1 MTGPG
6 TINDTH
12 AVHSD
17 RPPSVPRGR
26 IVDGVA
32 GAGRRRLGG
41 VVLGALFV
49 GSAVCSTLTR
59 GHAGSTSVTFAAAG
73 DHGSG
78 AATTASLRALAASG
92 ATFYLAL
99 GDLSYGSARAEPA
112 WCARVRDSVGAR
124 YPFEL
129 VAGNHDAGSNGF
141 IDNFAA
147 CLPDRIGVH
156 GRYGAEY
163 YFDYGT
169 LLRVIMIAPDLTLGG
184 QSYRYVEGNPHYT
197 WLTRRIDEARA
208 AGIPWVVVGMHK
220 VCITMGEKKCE
231 IGGDLLNLLI
241 SKRVDLILQAHDH
254 TYQRSKQLTCAFK
267 DSFVSTCVVDD
278 GSDGTYTKGAGA
290 VLVIAGTFGE
300 SFHEIDTRDP
310 EAGYFARWMGGGA
323 NPTYGFVKYDVTS
336 ERISAQFVGTSGGT
350 FTDSFRI
357 VSPAKH

>member
-1 MTGPG
+1 MTQPG
-6 TINDTH
+6 TSLDTH

-17 RPPSVPRGR
+17 RPGSAPRGR
-26 IVDGVA
+26 IVDGGA
-32 GAGRRRLGG
+32 GADRRRLGG
-41 VVLGALFV
+41 VLLGAVLV
-49 GSAVCSTLTR
+49 AGALCSTVTR
-59 GHAGSTSVTFAAAG
+59 GHTDSTSVIFAAAG

-99 GDLSYGSARAEPA
+99 GDLSYGSARTEPE
-112 WCARVRDSVGAR
+112 WCERVRASVGAR

-129 VAGNHDAGSNGF
+129 VAGNHDASSNGL

-147 CLPDRIGVH
+147 CLPDRMGAH

-169 LLRVIMIAPDLTLGG
+169 LLRVIMIAPDLTIGG
-184 QSYRYVEGNPHYT
+184 QSYRYVPGNSHYV
-197 WLTRRIDEARA
+197 WLSQRIDEARA

-231 IGGDLLNLLI
+231 IGVDLLNLLI
-241 SKRVDLILQAHDH
+241 SKRVDLILEGHDH

-267 DSFVSTCVVDD
+267 NSFVRTCVADD
-278 GSDGTYTKGAGA
+278 GADGTYTKGAGA
-290 VLVIAGTFGE
+290 VLVIAGAFGE
-300 SFHEIDTRDP
+300 SFHEINTRDP

-323 NPTYGFVKYDVTS
+323 NPTYGFVKYVVTS
-336 ERISAQFVGTSGGT
+336 DRLSAQYVGTSGGT

-357 VSPAKH
+357 VAPDKH